1 MYKQKSPLLLNEG
14 VPQKVFGRQVTFR
27 GMVIPQDDELKRTA
41 VQIEITNPQ
50 DGSTWLAAA
59 PYYFYPK
66 TGQLVIHPD
75 IQAGLWSDLYVAPS
89 QYDLPNQAA
98 PGLVFLDQ
106 KASKTAFG
114 YTLTFQDFVLPN
126 RDAMVRGE
134 APPEV
139 QAIVQVRAP
148 GGMTT
153 TATPTLKMDSQQ
165 SLAGEAVALP
175 GGATLAVAQVVPE
188 SQMVAL
194 QFGNVD
200 LTTIDPAELK
210 GRLFVEISREPG
222 IKFVWGGISIAVIG
236 GLLALVRRWREAQ
249 IAAGAPSTALPEPKR
264 PMPTPALQPGLTS
277 AQIESETAV

>member
-1 MYKQKSPLLLNEG
+1 M
-14 VPQKVFGRQVTFR
+14 
-27 GMVIPQDDELKRTA
+27 A
-41 VQIEITNPQ
+41 
-50 DGSTWLAAA
+50 
-59 PYYFYPK
+59 
-66 TGQLVIHPD
+66 
-75 IQAGLWSDLYVAPS
+75 
-89 QYDLPNQAA
+89 QAA
-98 PGLVFLDQ
+98 DILNSAPTKLRLRPLDSNERERHASWLELFFDLVF
-106 KASKTAFG
+106 
-114 YTLTFQDFVLPN
+114 V
-126 RDAMVRGE
+126 
-134 APPEV
+134 
-139 QAIVQVRAP
+139 
-148 GGMTT
+148 
-153 TATPTLKMDSQQ
+153 
-165 SLAGEAVALP
+165 
-175 GGATLAVAQVVPE
+175 LAVAQVVPE